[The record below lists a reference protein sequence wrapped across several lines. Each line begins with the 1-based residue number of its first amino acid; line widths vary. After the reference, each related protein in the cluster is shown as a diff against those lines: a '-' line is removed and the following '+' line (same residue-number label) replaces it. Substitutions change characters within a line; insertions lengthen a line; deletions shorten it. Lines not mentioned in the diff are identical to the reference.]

1 MSEHTEVFSHHVNAI
16 SERTWEMLNQAK
28 SIMCVNMEPI
38 WLPND
43 LHVVSLRQAL
53 TKLNNPDIGVIP
65 ALARA
70 KVSFINPILS
80 SKEKVEVSPLA
91 TSSEILES
99 SWEL

>member
-1 MSEHTEVFSHHVNAI
+1 
-16 SERTWEMLNQAK
+16 
-28 SIMCVNMEPI
+28 MEPI

-80 SKEKVEVSPLA
+80 SKEKVEVSALA